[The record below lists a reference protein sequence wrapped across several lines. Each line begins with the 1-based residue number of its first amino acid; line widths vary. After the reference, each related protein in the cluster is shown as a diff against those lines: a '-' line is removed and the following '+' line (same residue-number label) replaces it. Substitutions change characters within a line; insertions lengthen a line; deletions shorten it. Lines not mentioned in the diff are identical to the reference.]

1 VIDSNA
7 GLVAEPVLGPPV
19 FEPFVAVE
27 PLAAAGLL
35 GLPSSLLQA
44 ASARVRMIVT
54 VLNEFFDFDPCMRA
68 PKVFFSLVERR
79 KGS

>member
-1 VIDSNA
+1 
-7 GLVAEPVLGPPV
+7 VLGPPV

-27 PLAAAGLL
+27 PLVAAGL

-79 KGS
+79 KSS